1 MVMWETTWFTQG
13 DIPLNEMSL
22 ICQIYFIF
30 ILFLYDQVDDALTE
44 ISHFEAK
51 WDTQKSI

>member
-1 MVMWETTWFTQG
+1 MWETTWFTQG